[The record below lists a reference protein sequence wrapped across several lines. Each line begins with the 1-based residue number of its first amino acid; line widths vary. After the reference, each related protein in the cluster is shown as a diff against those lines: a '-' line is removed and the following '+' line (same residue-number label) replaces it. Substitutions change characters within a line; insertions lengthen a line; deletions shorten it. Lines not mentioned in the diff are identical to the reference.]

1 MRSLLVV
8 GPLLAVVVGCATAS
22 PPSLVGDDD
31 VPDPDASSVDA
42 RDIDARI
49 IDAPAFQTITL
60 SQTASNTVQA
70 QASVA
75 CTDTATGVIRENS
88 YYRVFRLADFGI
100 TRPFTATMVSFGVEL
115 AGAGNGLPSQNMQVK
130 LYTLNGPLSLA
141 GLAPIAGN
149 NVVVPNSMISMINVP
164 LVPAPRLL
172 QSNETLVAELFIPD
186 GMALANVLF
195 VGANNG
201 TETATGYLRAPLC
214 GITEPVTFNSI
225 GFPQVKL
232 ILTVTGTY

>member
-8 GPLLAVVVGCATAS
+8 GPLLVVVVGCATAV
-22 PPSLVGDDD
+22 PPGLVGDDD
-31 VPDPDASSVDA
+31 VPATDASAVDA

-60 SQTASNTVQA
+60 SQTASNVVTA

-75 CTDTATGVIRENS
+75 CTDTATGVVRENS

-100 TRPFTATMVSFGVEL
+100 TRPFTVNMVSFAVEL
-115 AGAGNGLPSQNMQVK
+115 AGAGGGLPSQNMQVK
-130 LYTLNGPLSLA
+130 LYSLTGA
-141 GLAPIAGN
+141 LQLASLTPIAGN
-149 NVVVPNSMISMINVP
+149 NVVVPNGELATVNVP
-164 LVPAPRLL
+164 ITPAPLL
-172 QSNETLVAELFIPD
+172 QSNQTLVAELFIPD

-201 TETATGYLRAPLC
+201 SETATGYLRAPLC
-214 GITEPVTFNSI
+214 GIMEPVTFASI
-225 GFPQVKL
+225 SFPQVKL